1 MGWGITASKDA
12 FHFLEKN
19 HIPTEE
25 VADIIKSAIRRFQ
38 GENENIDIGKL
49 KGKWLGFY
57 RIRKGRIRIIVSF
70 DFDNSSAFV
79 DKVDWRGNVYKK

>member
-1 MGWGITASKDA
+1 MKWHITASKVA
-12 FHFLEKN
+12 LQFLEKN

-25 VADIIKSAIRRFQ
+25 VGDIIAVAIRRFQ

-57 RIRKGRIRIIVSF
+57 RIRKGKMRIIVSF
-70 DFDNSSAFV
+70 DFDNLSAFI
-79 DKVDWRGNVYKK
+79 DNVDWRGNVYK